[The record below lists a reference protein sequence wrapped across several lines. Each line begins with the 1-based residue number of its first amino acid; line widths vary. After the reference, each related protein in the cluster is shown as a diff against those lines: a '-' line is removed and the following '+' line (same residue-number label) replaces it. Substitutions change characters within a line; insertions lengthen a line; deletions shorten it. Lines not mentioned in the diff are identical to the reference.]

1 MISTSLA
8 SLISPRRSP
17 EPSEITASDRRAN
30 SAARGSALLAWM
42 LLLALALPGTG
53 LSAAAQDGRA
63 QSGAAGAITP
73 VISVDHG
80 PNSTAQQA
88 KPYVVMVSLDGFRYD
103 YASKYGAT
111 HLLALARAGASAP
124 EGMIPAYPSVT
135 FPNHYTLVTGLY
147 PEHHGIVGNRFYDP
161 ARKQYYSYTDPATS
175 TDGSW
180 YGGTPLWVLAEKQA
194 MRSACFFW
202 PGSEAEIDGMR
213 PSYYLKYDDRIA
225 DRKRIDQVIAWLRLP
240 AAERPHLITL
250 YYANVDTA
258 GHQSGPESPQT
269 AKAVKEVDDLIGGLW
284 ADLKQL
290 QMPID
295 LIVVSDHGMES
306 VQGGWIDLDKYAD
319 LSNFITV
326 GSALYPTSEAAA
338 EKAYQQLKIKT
349 DQFTVY
355 RRRRV
360 PADLHYDAN
369 AREGDPIVIANGP
382 YLIRAHG
389 PRQGTQDLPPDAGAH
404 GYDPHSMKSMRAI
417 FFAAGPDIRP
427 GSTLEPFENVNVYPL
442 IAKILG
448 LDAAKVDGS
457 LNILSGILKD
467 ASPQ

>member
-1 MISTSLA
+1 MSTRRMANFSVHRLVLA
-8 SLISPRRSP
+8 
-17 EPSEITASDRRAN
+17 
-30 SAARGSALLAWM
+30 GM
-42 LLLALALPGTG
+42 LLLAFALPGAG
-53 LSAAAQDGRA
+53 RKAAAQAAAAASADNGPA
-63 QSGAAGAITP
+63 QAITP
-73 VISVDHG
+73 VITVDHG
-80 PNSTAQQA
+80 PNSAAQQA

-103 YASKYGAT
+103 YAKKYGAT
-111 HLLALARAGASAP
+111 HLLALGAAGAAAP
-124 EGMIPAYPSVT
+124 QGMIPAYPSVT

-147 PEHHGIVGNRFYDP
+147 PEHHGIVANRFYDP
-161 ARKQYYSYTDPATS
+161 ARQQYYSYTDPATN

-213 PSYYLKYDDRIA
+213 PTYYLKYDDHID

-240 AAERPHLITL
+240 AAQRPHLITL

-258 GHQSGPESPQT
+258 GHRYGPESPQT
-269 AKAVKEVDDLIGGLW
+269 AQEVKKVDNLIGMLW
-284 ADLKQL
+284 TDLHQL
-290 QMPID
+290 QLPID
-295 LIVVSDHGMES
+295 LIVVSDHGMEK

-319 LSNFITV
+319 LSSFITS
-326 GSALYPTSEAAA
+326 GSALYPNSEAAA

-360 PADLHYDAN
+360 PAGLHYDSN
-369 AREGDPIVIANGP
+369 AREGDPVVIANGP
-382 YLIRAHG
+382 FLIRAHAPSDG
-389 PRQGTQDLPPDAGAH
+389 AQDQPPEVGAH
-404 GYDPHSMKSMRAI
+404 GYDPQSMKSMRAI

-427 GSTLEPFENVNVYPL
+427 GSILQPFENVNVYPL

-448 LDAAKVDGS
+448 LDTPKVDGS
-457 LNILSGILKD
+457 LNVLSGILKD
-467 ASPQ
+467 APQD